1 MSETSSPATSLEQ
14 DIAIVAE
21 AGADSSYYDD
31 AERWTFIFWQRG
43 SPFRRLF
50 DRLDLTSVAELACGH
65 GRHTEVFVAQAGHV
79 TMIDI
84 FDSNL
89 LACRKRLGENAKVS
103 FLKGDGSSFRPLPDS
118 SVTAVIC
125 YDAMVHF
132 SPVMV
137 RAYIQ
142 DAARILRPG
151 GMALLHHSNLEAPR
165 DRHYG
170 LNTHARNHMTTA
182 LFAGYVAEA
191 GLTIAEQRILPWGGI
206 PDIDALSLLQK

>member
-1 MSETSSPATSLEQ
+1 MSETSSPTSLEQ
-14 DIAIVAE
+14 DVAIVAE
-21 AGADSSYYDD
+21 AWADSTYYDD
-31 AERWTFIFWQRG
+31 AERWTFIFWQKG
-43 SPFRRLF
+43 SPFRGLF
-50 DRLDLTSVAELACGH
+50 DRMDLSSVVELACGH

-79 TMIDI
+79 VMIDI
-84 FDSNL
+84 FDNNL
-89 LACRKRLGENAKVS
+89 IACRKRLGENAKVLY
-103 FLKGDGSSFRPLPDS
+103 LKGDGSSFRPVPDS
-118 SVTAVIC
+118 SVTAILC

-132 SPVMV
+132 SPAMV

-151 GMALLHHSNLEAPR
+151 GMALFHHSNLVAPP

-182 LFAGYVAEA
+182 LFASYVAEA
-191 GLTIAEQRILPWGGI
+191 GLAIAEQRILPWGGI